1 MQQEKSKK
9 KKKQRESQM
18 EGLTIKKEMIL
29 KERTVDGIN
38 SKLNAGKLQ
47 NQKSRLRKSPGRQKK

>member
-1 MQQEKSKK
+1 MKQEKSKK
-9 KKKQRESQM
+9 NKRESQM

-29 KERTVDGIN
+29 KERIVDGIN
-38 SKLNAGKLQ
+38 SKLNASKLQ

>member
-1 MQQEKSKK
+1 MKQEKSKK
-9 KKKQRESQM
+9 NKRESQM

-29 KERTVDGIN
+29 KERIVDGIN

>member
-1 MQQEKSKK
+1 
-9 KKKQRESQM
+9 M

-47 NQKSRLRKSPGRQKK
+47 NQKSRLRKSPGRQKKQDKETNTEIKN